1 MNIDTKLFRY
11 STTRLSNY
19 DGNESHRF
27 FANFREG
34 GKKKRGKGEK
44 KSGVPSV

>member
-19 DGNESHRF
+19 DGNESRRF
-27 FANFREG
+27 FANFRER
-34 GKKKRGKGEK
+34 GKKKKEEK